1 MAIFRSQSFSRVKR
15 ALSFKKR
22 GRKQAAADEP
32 GEPVPAAASEPTIAE
47 QPDAPPPPA
56 DTSPQSEA
64 PAPEPPAST
73 AEELAAE
80 EEPAVLVIAPSPS
93 ARLEPEPINV
103 IHPAVEAT
111 SGLIACLEGQ
121 SSSYFDLSKA
131 GGAEAAEVDS
141 EPEVEADANAPPLS
155 PTRDELSVIF
165 GEASYPA
172 EEAAAAAAAMT
183 AAMAEE
189 ATAALEADAVS
200 VEPMEGQAAAAEPAK
215 APEVVVEEESAA
227 AIEAVPV
234 TAEDEAETETSSCF
248 TSDASSSSL
257 LAEEASGATVL
268 EGGVSEDEVSEQD
281 MSEPEMD
288 DGAEDGAA
296 DDEGEEDEAVAANAR
311 AYADLYA
318 EYAHEAAARAAEEP
332 SLFDLLK
339 RSVSNMSAS
348 LLSPRALHCLGR
360 SSAAES
366 QEPQPAAG
374 DEEAAT
380 ASEAEAAPSSPDE
393 ESVAS
398 DEEAVRAAVVTRD
411 RALLLL
417 KAEAREYA
425 EVAWERASRRSA
437 ASRVSRSSSVASSAR
452 SAE

>member
-47 QPDAPPPPA
+47 QPGAPPPPA

-141 EPEVEADANAPPLS
+141 EPEVEADASAPPLS

-172 EEAAAAAAAMT
+172 EEAAAAAP
-183 AAMAEE
+183 AAMA
-189 ATAALEADAVS
+189 A
-200 VEPMEGQAAAAEPAK
+200 EGRRQ
-215 APEVVVEEESAA
+215 
-227 AIEAVPV
+227 
-234 TAEDEAETETSSCF
+234 
-248 TSDASSSSL
+248 L
-257 LAEEASGATVL
+257 L
-268 EGGVSEDEVSEQD
+268 
-281 MSEPEMD
+281 
-288 DGAEDGAA
+288 
-296 DDEGEEDEAVAANAR
+296 R
-311 AYADLYA
+311 
-318 EYAHEAAARAAEEP
+318 
-332 SLFDLLK
+332 
-339 RSVSNMSAS
+339 
-348 LLSPRALHCLGR
+348 
-360 SSAAES
+360 
-366 QEPQPAAG
+366 
-374 DEEAAT
+374 
-380 ASEAEAAPSSPDE
+380 
-393 ESVAS
+393 
-398 DEEAVRAAVVTRD
+398 
-411 RALLLL
+411 
-417 KAEAREYA
+417 
-425 EVAWERASRRSA
+425 WRRM
-437 ASRVSRSSSVASSAR
+437 R
-452 SAE
+452 